1 MATPLVRNMK
11 ESSPEFPESS
21 PLEKQAAKWIA
32 RMDRGLTSEEQDE
45 YIEWLTEDERHRQ
58 AMANYQWAWGEID
71 RLAGVQTSH
80 HEKIDP
86 DILAP
91 KTEVEP
97 IYKSR
102 RSLIAWFAT
111 VPLAAVVA
119 LTVLYLVRPET
130 ERLEPRVGQTEFEP
144 AIELMARIEQQA
156 LEDGSK
162 VYINRGSSVEI
173 SYTSD
178 ERRVYLTKGEA
189 NFEVAKDPNRP
200 FIVNVAG
207 VDVRAVGTIFSVK
220 LSDDLVDVI
229 VTEGKVNVKPVASV
243 FSSEKPEVDSF
254 LEMGQRAKVRLKS
267 ENPMVEIVTM
277 RQSEIENAI
286 RWQPRLLD
294 FESTPLREI
303 IDEFNNSNP
312 IQVTLGDPALETFL
326 ISSTFWSDN
335 VEGFVRLMESTFGVK
350 AEWGS
355 DREIVLG
362 KHPQS
367 VQGVKTNAVVGQ
379 YYPQSALRIMLEDT
393 ILTIDYDEET
403 GAYGVMRNEL

>member
-1 MATPLVRNMK
+1 MPSTSVGMATPLVRDMK

-21 PLEKQAAKWIA
+21 PVEKQAAKWIA

-45 YIEWLTEDERHRQ
+45 YIEWLTENPRHRE
-58 AMANYQWAWGEID
+58 AVANYQWAWGEID
-71 RLAGVQTSH
+71 RLAGVQTIH
-80 HEKIDP
+80 HDKIDP

-91 KTEVEP
+91 NTEIEPKHKTRRNLITWIATIP
-97 IYKSR
+97 IATVLALTLLY
-102 RSLIAWFAT
+102 IAW
-111 VPLAAVVA
+111 PGSEQSES
-119 LTVLYLVRPET
+119 RI
-130 ERLEPRVGQTEFEP
+130 GHSKFEP
-144 AIELMARIEQQA
+144 AIELMARIEQQSF
-156 LEDGSK
+156 EDGSK

-173 SYTSD
+173 AYTSG

-220 LSDDLVDVI
+220 LSDDSVDVI
-229 VTEGKVNVKPVASV
+229 VTEGKVNVKPIASV
-243 FSSEKPEVDSF
+243 FGSEKPVVDTF
-254 LEMGQRAKVRLKS
+254 LEMGQRAKVRLDR
-267 ENPMVEIVTM
+267 EYPMVEVVTLS
-277 RQSEIENAI
+277 QPEIENAT

-350 AEWGS
+350 AEWGN
-355 DREIVLG
+355 DREIILG
-362 KHPQS
+362 KQNS
-367 VQGVKTNAVVGQ
+367 STDQ
-379 YYPQSALRIMLEDT
+379 
-393 ILTIDYDEET
+393 
-403 GAYGVMRNEL
+403 